1 LGNLERKR
9 KKRFLCLFKE
19 KGPPMGGPLKGKFPA
34 YKFSAQGSDLLILI
48 EAIYYFPAALER
60 GS

>member
-1 LGNLERKR
+1 
-9 KKRFLCLFKE
+9 
-19 KGPPMGGPLKGKFPA
+19 MGGPLKGKFPA